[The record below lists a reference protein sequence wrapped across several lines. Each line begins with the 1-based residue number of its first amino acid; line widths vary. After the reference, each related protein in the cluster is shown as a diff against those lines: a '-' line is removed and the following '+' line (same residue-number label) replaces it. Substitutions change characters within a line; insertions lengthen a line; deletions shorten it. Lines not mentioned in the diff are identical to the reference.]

1 MTIAR
6 IRLIVPT
13 LIGLALIGCSTVC
26 TKPDPLYE
34 SNSLQCA
41 RFCADPGCAYWGQSK
56 MDAEQKLAIAT
67 RDSNSL
73 DAGDAAVCRSKG
85 LSPDTAGMRA
95 CLMTQRQQRALDK
108 AAHDARQNASEATF
122 YLEK

>member
-1 MTIAR
+1 MNIAR
-6 IRLIVPT
+6 IRLIAPT
-13 LIGLALIGCSTVC
+13 LIGLALFGCSTVC

-34 SNSLQCA
+34 SNSLECA
-41 RFCADPGCAYWGQSK
+41 RFCADQGCSYWGQSK

-67 RDSNSL
+67 RETKRL
-73 DAGDAAVCRSKG
+73 DAGDAAACKSKG
-85 LSPDTAGMRA
+85 LPPDTAAMRT
-95 CLMTQRQQRALDK
+95 CMMTQRQQRALDK